1 MAMELKF
8 VAPKMEETFGKLT
21 FAGVGEAETA
31 YVNGRTRVTGRSYHL
46 FSTRQRADDVVV
58 TLPAT
63 VGEKHFGYDEPV
75 VLINARLSASGRN
88 IEGSGYTDYK
98 MTADDMVTPE
108 EAAKLVQAGKQ
119 EVLRRS
125 KEVIKQI

>member
-31 YVNGRTRVTGRSYHL
+31 YVNGRSRVTGRSYHL

-58 TLPAT
+58 TLPAS
-63 VGEKHFGYDEPV
+63 VGEKHFGSRSAGGAYQC
-75 VLINARLSASGRN
+75 ASYGRWQKYRGKRLYR
-88 IEGSGYTDYK
+88 
-98 MTADDMVTPE
+98 
-108 EAAKLVQAGKQ
+108 L
-119 EVLRRS
+119 
-125 KEVIKQI
+125 

>member
-21 FAGVGEAETA
+21 FAGVGDAETA
-31 YVNGRTRVTGRSYHL
+31 YVNGRKRVTGRNYHL

-108 EAAKLVQAGKQ
+108 EAAKLAQAGKQ
-119 EVLRRS
+119 
-125 KEVIKQI
+125 

>member
-58 TLPAT
+58 ALPAS
-63 VGEKHFGYDEPV
+63 VGEKHFGYDQPV
-75 VLINARLSASGRN
+75 VLVNARLTAGGKN

-108 EAAKLVQAGKQ
+108 EAAKLAQSEK
-119 EVLRRS
+119 
-125 KEVIKQI
+125 